1 MISTGQLWSTGH
13 RQLKCYFSTP
23 TFSYY
28 FASSRFSN
36 TSGKEFPEWSH
47 NRIYHLPS
55 TKSSILI
62 LSHTTA
68 VFQFPLLD
76 GIHRNIAPWI
86 SLVESRATPLPAPR
100 ITTPAHKLNEPPL
113 PFFRKIL
120 KVVLSSAKLTHANS
134 MAFFPPLGHAKSRLA
149 EKFIVYWTTMEGP
162 LSKTMKRGAD
172 IRSRH

>member
-1 MISTGQLWSTGH
+1 VVAQQNLPFAIHQVEHPHTQPHDGGLPMYGLRRLLHHTQLNDS
-13 RQLKCYFSTP
+13 P
-23 TFSYY
+23 
-28 FASSRFSN
+28 
-36 TSGKEFPEWSH
+36 
-47 NRIYHLPS
+47 
-55 TKSSILI
+55 
-62 LSHTTA
+62 HT
-68 VFQFPLLD
+68 VPLLD